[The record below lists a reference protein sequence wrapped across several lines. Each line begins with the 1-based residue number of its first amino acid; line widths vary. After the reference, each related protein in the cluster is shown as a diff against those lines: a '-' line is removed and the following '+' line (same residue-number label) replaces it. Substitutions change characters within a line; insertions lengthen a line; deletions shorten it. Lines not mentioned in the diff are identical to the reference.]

1 MNGAFV
7 LSEDISGV
15 YIEQLPDEVMV
26 TPEFLSVMDPRY
38 VRQEGN
44 ADDGYRLVFDVSN
57 GKATYRYEAFFLA
70 AAARGGSLYKLLSWE
85 PRHASP

>member
-26 TPEFLSVMDPRY
+26 TPEFLSVMDSRY

-44 ADDGYRLVFDVSN
+44 ADDGFRLVFDVSN
-57 GKATYRYEAFFLA
+57 GKATYAYDAFFLA
-70 AAARGGSLYKLLSWE
+70 ATARGGNLYKLLSWE
-85 PRHASP
+85 PR